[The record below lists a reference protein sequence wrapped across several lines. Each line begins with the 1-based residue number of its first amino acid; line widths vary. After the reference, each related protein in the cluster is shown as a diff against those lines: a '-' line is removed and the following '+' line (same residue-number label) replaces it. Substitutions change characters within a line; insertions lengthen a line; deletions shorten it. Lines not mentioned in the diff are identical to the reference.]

1 MSCPFCNYNK
11 EYFIAKNELC
21 FAIYDK
27 TPVTKGHS
35 LIIPFRH
42 FDNYFDAT
50 KDEKIAILDLMEEV
64 KNILD
69 SKFNPHGYN
78 LGVNIGIHAG
88 QTVWHVHY
96 HVIPRYKGDIEN
108 PRGGVR
114 GVIPDKRIY

>member
-1 MSCPFCNYNK
+1 MPCPFCNYNK
-11 EYFIAKNELC
+11 EFFIAKNNLC

-50 KDEKIAILDLMEEV
+50 KDEKIAILDLIEEV

-69 SKFNPHGYN
+69 SKFNPDGYN
-78 LGVNIGIHAG
+78 LGVNIGKHAG